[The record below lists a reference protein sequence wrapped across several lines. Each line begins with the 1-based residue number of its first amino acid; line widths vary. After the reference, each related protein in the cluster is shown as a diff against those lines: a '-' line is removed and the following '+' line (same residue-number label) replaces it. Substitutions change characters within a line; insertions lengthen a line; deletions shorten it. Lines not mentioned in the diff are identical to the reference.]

1 MEEFH
6 HDDDFGELYAV
17 DIEGLNAI
25 AEEQD
30 EEEEEKLDV
39 TSNIFNLDEDK
50 SNEKVNDDCAAA
62 SDSDDDL
69 KIVLNDEDSPV
80 GVVGCDD
87 DGGYGDDG
95 DDNGSRLYG
104 NKSGRSRGL
113 AFVDIMTANAAMGMA
128 SYISSLKKGRR
139 NGDACIQNL
148 ALSSSRVCLAA
159 NPLAVQCGY
168 GSVIPWGIFDVNID
182 TFMEKPW
189 NVPGVDVTNYFNFG
203 FNESTWKLYCA
214 SLKQLW
220 RTSLQTGISVDNS
233 AKWNQEAVR
242 EQTDQAVL
250 GSVLFPSSDCEL
262 PKGRAIQVED
272 STVER
277 QPSIDVR
284 RPRNRDFNVIEIKL
298 LESSDDCSGSGNST
312 VMDASLE
319 GESMA
324 ANMRNILDSSNE
336 RDEVVSED
344 QLEDVIK
351 AEESS
356 VLKRT
361 GTIIGVNGDEH
372 RDQPNQISEDTTE
385 VPEGEIKTDE
395 GGGIEPCSSYP
406 HWIESELSLGDQ
418 EHSLTSYSDS
428 DSEPTENS
436 VHLDNDTSPSSPIKR
451 KPLNCVTDMKKSS
464 SFNWKNSKNNNV
476 NEKTVNIAYNSRT
489 RGLFRKE
496 WRHQREGYESGYNMN
511 EHTENGND
519 VFSILKSKKRNR
531 SPLAHRFVDYGR
543 QKDQLQTF
551 GSQRKRDGSYNR
563 ETKQSYYYGD
573 EKVVD
578 ELITRSTKYYH
589 EDRGS
594 FRENTNRYDRKN
606 GDVGDYISEPGYCF
620 ADNEDRD
627 RDWYHPDFGSSAYD
641 LSPCSYREPRQFLPK
656 HSSSLYKERR
666 NQRKRVDGRSH
677 FIDSKCIDGFD
688 EREFE
693 FVNKSYRMAT
703 SAAEREM
710 KSSYINCEEQFPQIG
725 TDWKRSVRRGRH
737 CDSSRLLLNNSCS
750 GIMEDNCP
758 KYAHCH
764 TSNLKYHKQSY
775 TDSMKNYAYGA
786 RVNENFGDCGRDKRD
801 RDNRGSYWSS
811 DYTETVKDEIY
822 PVEEYQFY
830 RSPSKFLDWNEDEI
844 IYRHHEATLCA
855 KVQSDDM
862 PLQRHWVN
870 VVKRDTEK
878 YFKASSKTMYR
889 SKGGQAVLR
898 CRKAV
903 DLIDREGKS
912 QVRSSRVLSNGRLEN
927 VNQRIA
933 KKRMRDSVGFDES
946 NERASKFDASKYESN
961 LGSKK
966 WVQNLQDQGQKES
979 SDIEEGQIVTKKCK
993 SSFEKPSTSRRDA
1006 SKGPAVTDSVKRM
1019 SQNEGSS
1026 DQCIGGFDSQRIL
1039 DSLAKMEKRRERFKQ
1054 PIPMK
1059 KEAEENLK
1067 LTSDSSIVDTC
1078 EIKQHRPVRK
1088 RRWVGN

>member
-1 MEEFH
+1 MKEFH

-17 DIEGLNAI
+17 DIEVLNAI
-25 AEEQD
+25 AKEQD

-39 TSNIFNLDEDK
+39 NTNIFNQDEDK
-50 SNEKVNDDCAAA
+50 NNDKVNDDCAAV

-87 DGGYGDDG
+87 DGRYGDDG
-95 DDNGSRLYG
+95 DDNGSRLFG

-113 AFVDIMTANAAMGMA
+113 SFVNIMTANAAMGMA
-128 SYISSLKKGRR
+128 SYISSLNKGRR
-139 NGDACIQNL
+139 NSEACIQNL

-159 NPLAVQCGY
+159 NPVAVQCGY
-168 GSVIPWGIFDVNID
+168 GSVLPWYWGIFDVNID

-189 NVPGVDVTNYFNFG
+189 SVPGADITDYFNFG

-214 SLKQLW
+214 SLQLW
-220 RTSLQTGISVDNS
+220 RTSLQTGISVDSS

-242 EQTDQAVL
+242 EQIDHAVL
-250 GSVLFPSSDCEL
+250 GSVPFPSTDCEL

-272 STVER
+272 SMVER

-319 GESMA
+319 GESVA
-324 ANMRNILDSSNE
+324 ANKRNILFSSSE
-336 RDEVVSED
+336 RDEVVTED

-361 GTIIGVNGDEH
+361 GSILGVNGVEH
-372 RDQPNQISEDTTE
+372 PDQLNQLFEDTAE
-385 VPEGEIKTDE
+385 VPVGEIKADE
-395 GGGIEPCSSYP
+395 GVGIEPCSSYP
-406 HWIESELSLGDQ
+406 HWIESELSLGDH
-418 EHSLTSYSDS
+418 EYSLTSYSDS

-436 VHLDNDTSPSSPIKR
+436 VHPDNDTSPISPIKR
-451 KPLNCVTDMKKSS
+451 KTLTCLTDMKKSS
-464 SFNWKNSKNNNV
+464 PLNWKNSKNNSV
-476 NEKTVNIAYNSRT
+476 NEKRVNRAYNSRR
-489 RGLFRKE
+489 RGLLRKE
-496 WRHQREGYESGYNMN
+496 WRYQREGYESGYNMN
-511 EHTENGND
+511 GHTENGND
-519 VFSILKSKKRNR
+519 VFSILKSKKRDL

-543 QKDQLQTF
+543 QKDQLQVF
-551 GSQRKRDGSYNR
+551 GSRRKRDVSYNR
-563 ETKQSYYYGD
+563 ETKQSYYNGD

-578 ELITRSTKYYH
+578 GLVTRCTKYYH
-589 EDRGS
+589 KDRGS

-606 GDVGDYISEPGYCF
+606 GDVGDYIFEPGHCF
-620 ADNEDRD
+620 VDNEERD
-627 RDWYHPDFGSSAYD
+627 RDWYHLGFGSSAYD
-641 LSPCSYREPRQFLPK
+641 PSPCSYREPRQFLPK
-656 HSSSLYKERR
+656 HSSVLDKERH
-666 NQRKRVDGRSH
+666 NQRKRMDERSH
-677 FIDSKCIDGFD
+677 FIDSKCIDDFD
-688 EREFE
+688 ERELD
-693 FVNKSYRMAT
+693 FVSKSYRMAT

-710 KSSYINCEEQFPQIG
+710 DFSYINCEEQFSHIG
-725 TDWKRSVRRGRH
+725 RDWKRSDRRGRH
-737 CDSSRLLLNNSCS
+737 FESSPLTLNNSCS

-764 TSNLKYHKQSY
+764 TSNLKYHKQSD

-786 RVNENFGDCGRDKRD
+786 RVNENFGGCGRDNHARD
-801 RDNRGSYWSS
+801 SRGSYWSR
-811 DYTETVKDEIY
+811 DYTNTVEDEIY

-830 RSPSKFLDWNEDEI
+830 RSPSKFLDWTEDEI
-844 IYRHHEATLCA
+844 IYRHHETTLCA

-862 PLQRHWVN
+862 PLQRHWLN
-870 VVKRDTEK
+870 VPKRETEK
-878 YFKASSKTMYR
+878 YFKASSKIVYR

-898 CRKAV
+898 CRKSV

-912 QVRSSRVLSNGRLEN
+912 QVRSSRVLSNDRLEN
-927 VNQRIA
+927 VNQRVA
-933 KKRMRDSVGFDES
+933 KKRMRDSVGFGES
-946 NERASKFDASKYESN
+946 NERASKFDAD

-979 SDIEEGQIVTKKCK
+979 SDIEEGQIVTKKWQ
-993 SSFEKPSTSRRDA
+993 SSFEKASIARRDT
-1006 SKGPAVTDSVKRM
+1006 SKGPAVTDIVKKRM

-1026 DQCIGGFDSQRIL
+1026 DQCIGGYDSQRIL

-1054 PIPMK
+1054 PITMK

-1078 EIKQHRPVRK
+1078 EMKQHRPVRK